1 MKLPFS
7 ENPGVAQAALAGT
20 AVRVQNRAG
29 IPDDVIMLP
38 GLQSSAAQQ
47 VQQFAEDD
55 LDSVLYGDDPEMGAD
70 DGTPVMDRMNEGTTN
85 RTAFLENNYPLAAQ
99 ADPASKDP
107 MAMLGADPMAMMG
120 GMGGGDEKARQR
132 ASILS
137 GLGIR

>member
-1 MKLPFS
+1 MNLPFS

-38 GLQSSAAQQ
+38 GLQSAAAQQ

-55 LDSVLYGDDPEMGAD
+55 LDSVLYGNEPEMGSE
-70 DGTPVMDRMNEGTTN
+70 TPVMDRMSEGTTN
-85 RTAFLENNYPLAAQ
+85 KTAFLENNYPLAAQ
-99 ADPASKDP
+99 ADPASNDP

-120 GMGGGDEKARQR
+120 GGDPKARQR